1 MEQTIRE
8 LTRAELE
15 VMQIIWERGG
25 ALVSEVIE
33 QMPEPK
39 PATTTVS
46 TIIRILEKKGFVSH
60 TSEGRSF
67 RYHPLVSREEYTNVF
82 MSGVLSNFFGNSL
95 SQLISFFAEKERIT
109 SGEMSEILEIL
120 RRDEQK

>member
-15 VMQIIWERGG
+15 VMQIIWERGD

-33 QMPEPK
+33 QMPD
-39 PATTTVS
+39 TTTVS
-46 TIIRILEKKGFVSH
+46 TIIRILEKKGFLSH

-67 RYHPLVSREEYTNVF
+67 RYHPLVSREEYTGVF
-82 MSGVLSNFFGNSL
+82 MNGVLSNFFGNSL
-95 SQLISFFAEKERIT
+95 SRLVSFFAEKERIST
-109 SGEMSEILEIL
+109 GEMDEILEIL